1 MINDDDITT
10 TTTTTTRPF
19 KPEELKIF
27 YMHKVVSS
35 VLISFNDGTQKIIKA
50 APESFGFEDID
61 FNEILFIDYFEKRK
75 LEQHNFIR
83 SKDGKTKVIE
93 KIIIPY
99 ESIKYFSFKPLIQQE

>member
-1 MINDDDITT
+1 MINDDDII
-10 TTTTTTRPF
+10 TTTRQF

-50 APESFGFEDID
+50 APPESFGFEDID

-99 ESIKYFSFKPLIQQE
+99 ESIKYFSFKPLIQ